1 MYGSYGS
8 YSSSSMYSSS
18 SSSTSSPMD
27 ISPST
32 MRADNSSCAF
42 PSWPRRSALASGSS
56 CDEHRATSYL
66 SDEDLF
72 PTDSFEEDDARSV
85 SSAGSSFAS
94 PVPTTQV
101 LSGSA
106 RAEIERQRQAMQKEY
121 VKMLISEKEKRK
133 AAAKKQRRPSGS
145 SRKSSKKTVTMG
157 TIAEG
162 E

>member
-8 YSSSSMYSSS
+8 YSS
-18 SSSTSSPMD
+18 
-27 ISPST
+27 I
-32 MRADNSSCAF
+32 
-42 PSWPRRSALASGSS
+42 WPRRSVLSSGSS

-72 PTDSFEEDDARSV
+72 PVDTFEEDDATSV
-85 SSAGSSFAS
+85 SSTSSSFAS
-94 PVPTTQV
+94 PIPAVQV

-106 RAEIERQRQAMQKEY
+106 RAELGRQRQAMQKEY

-133 AAAKKQRRPSGS
+133 AAAKKQRRPSAS
-145 SRKSSKKTVTMG
+145 SKKSSKKTVTMG
-157 TIAEG
+157 TIVES

>member
-8 YSSSSMYSSS
+8 YSSMYTANSRA
-18 SSSTSSPMD
+18 SPMD

-42 PSWPRRSALASGSS
+42 PSWPRRSALSDAS

-72 PTDSFEEDDARSV
+72 PTEPFEEDDARSV

-94 PVPTTQV
+94 PVPAAQV

-106 RAEIERQRQAMQKEY
+106 RAEIERQRQAMQREY
-121 VKMLISEKEKRK
+121 VKMLISEKEKRR
-133 AAAKKQRRPSGS
+133 AAAKKQRKHSSSGS
-145 SRKSSKKTVTMG
+145 KKSSKKTATM
-157 TIAEG
+157 TPIVE
-162 E
+162 

>member
-8 YSSSSMYSSS
+8 YSSMYSAA
-18 SSSTSSPMD
+18 TSSPMD

-42 PSWPRRSALASGSS
+42 PSWPRRSALSG

-66 SDEDLF
+66 SDEDLL
-72 PTDSFEEDDARSV
+72 PAESFVEDDATSV

-94 PVPTTQV
+94 PVPAAHV

-106 RAEIERQRQAMQKEY
+106 RAEIERQRQAMQREY

-133 AAAKKQRRPSGS
+133 AAAKKQRRSSGS
-145 SRKSSKKTVTMG
+145 SKKSSKKTVTMG
-157 TIAEG
+157 TIVES